1 MKVRKSIKKPK
12 FLFAYFGSLIIVTVI
27 LACMGLIAFYGAKNT
42 YDTLAQ
48 INCSDSEANVH
59 TDIEEYLWKKKKIT
73 ASERNAVKRLLVY
86 HFSKT
91 SQRFKV
97 YFDNEEIADTSQTAI
112 MFYYNDSEHCNL
124 ELADKKYLEC
134 FKTPE
139 FQKYWKTD
147 SERID
152 GIGSENEKEI
162 LPRFYENK
170 SLDLVV
176 REAYIDLENARFIP
190 IRCEIAEHDNKLDGT
205 PCGPVVSIPV
215 ENGSKIPEGYTLYK
229 SSAYFPSLSATIE
242 GFDGTDNDAEYG
254 EIYYSSNGLA
264 FEKFYGYKH
273 TPIKCIPFATVYKA
287 QISKAIW
294 LVIIASLIL
303 SLMPA
308 TIIYNV
314 QKRKYEIF
322 EYRRKMTD
330 AMAHDLK
337 SPMAA
342 ISAFAENLSDNVA
355 TDKRE
360 YYAGKIEEKVAQMN
374 KMVNNILEFSK
385 SENLPAEIKKED
397 VDIGAV
403 VGKIIADNDHVIAE
417 RSLKINCEKKN
428 ITIQTD
434 IKLFSQAVSN
444 LINNAVLY
452 SKEDTA
458 IDISFDEKSLVIS
471 NTPAKKVDNAAELK
485 QPFVKGSD
493 ERSTQGSGL
502 GLAIAENNLA
512 MLGYKLDVG
521 IVDGRFVAT
530 VKL

>member
-1 MKVRKSIKKPK
+1 MKVRKSIKKPR
-12 FLFAYFGSLIIVTVI
+12 FIFSYLGSFVIVAII
-27 LACMGLIAFYGAKNT
+27 LACMGLIAFYGASNS
-42 YDTLAQ
+42 YNSLAE
-48 INCSDSEANVH
+48 IRIPKTEADVH
-59 TDIEEYLWKKKKIT
+59 TAIVDFLLNKRKIT
-73 ASERNAVKRLLVY
+73 AQDRTDIKYILLE
-86 HFSKT
+86 HFSES

-97 YFDNEEIADTSQTAI
+97 YFDNEEIADSTQTAL
-112 MFYYNDSEHCNL
+112 MYYYTDEGHYNL
-124 ELADKKYLEC
+124 EIADKKYLEY
-134 FKTPE
+134 FKAPE
-139 FQKYWKTD
+139 YQKYWQTG
-147 SERID
+147 SERLAGVGTED
-152 GIGSENEKEI
+152 EKI
-162 LPRFYENK
+162 LPRSYENK

-229 SSAYFPSLSATIE
+229 SSAYFPSFSATIE
-242 GFDGTDNDAEYG
+242 GFDGPDNDYDYG
-254 EIYYSSNGLA
+254 DIDYRSNG
-264 FEKFYGYKH
+264 GYKFFGYKK
-273 TPIKCIPFATVYKA
+273 TLLKWIPFATVYSS
-287 QISKAIW
+287 QIRSAVCLMIVAAIM
-294 LVIIASLIL
+294 LSLI
-303 SLMPA
+303 PA
-308 TIIYNV
+308 SIIYNI
-314 QKRKYEIF
+314 QKRKFDIF

-385 SENLPAEIKKED
+385 SENLPAEIKKENVD
-397 VDIGAV
+397 VGVVIGKA
-403 VGKIIADNDHVIAE
+403 IADNDHVIAE
-417 RSLKINCEKKN
+417 RSLKINCEKN

-512 MLGYKLDVG
+512 MLGYKLDVRIDEG
-521 IVDGRFVAT
+521 SFVAA
-530 VKL
+530 VRL

>member
-1 MKVRKSIKKPK
+1 MRVRKSIKKPR
-12 FLFAYFGSLIIVTVI
+12 FIISYLGSFVIVAII
-27 LACMGLIAFYGAKNT
+27 LACMGLIAFYGAQNT
-42 YDTLAQ
+42 YNTLAQ
-48 INCSDSEANVH
+48 IDRSESQANV
-59 TDIEEYLWKKKKIT
+59 DSGIETKLWKKRKLT
-73 ASERNAVKRLLVY
+73 SVERNSVKSLLLH
-86 HFSKT
+86 HFSNT

-97 YFDNEEIADTSQTAI
+97 IFDNEEIADSSQTAM
-112 MFYYNDSEHCNL
+112 MFYYDDSGDYNL
-124 ELADKKYLEC
+124 EIADKKYLEY

-139 FQKYWKTD
+139 FAKFWKTK
-147 SERID
+147 SEQTHSL
-152 GIGSENEKEI
+152 SEKKEI
-162 LPRFYENK
+162 LPVYYESKKLNLNVK
-170 SLDLVV
+170 
-176 REAYIDLENARFIP
+176 EAYIDLKNGKFIP
-190 IRCEIAEHDNKLDGT
+190 VVCEIQDPDNIDEDGR
-205 PCGPVVSIPV
+205 CHGPIVSIPS
-215 ENGSKIPEGYTLYK
+215 ESGSKAPAGYTLYK
-229 SSAYFPSLSATIE
+229 ANYSYNCLEATIE
-242 GFDGTDNDAEYG
+242 GFDGPDNEGDYGDIEYWN
-254 EIYYSSNGLA
+254 NGLD
-264 FEKFYGYKH
+264 KFYGHKN
-273 TPIKCIPFATVYKA
+273 TPIKCIPFSTAYSA
-287 QISKAIW
+287 QIRTAVYLMIVAAI
-294 LVIIASLIL
+294 IFSLI
-303 SLMPA
+303 PA
-308 TIIYNV
+308 TIVYNI
-314 QKRKYEIF
+314 QKRKYDVF

-342 ISAFAENLSDNVA
+342 ISAFAENLSDNIA

-397 VDIGAV
+397 VDVGAV
-403 VGKIIADNDHVIAE
+403 IRKIIADNDHVIAE

-471 NTPAKKVDNAAELK
+471 NTPAKKADNAGELK
-485 QPFVKGSD
+485 QPFVTGSD
-493 ERSTQGSGL
+493 ERGTNGSGL

-512 MLGYKLDVG
+512 MLRYKLDVRS
-521 IVDGRFVAT
+521 DEGRFVAT

>member
-1 MKVRKSIKKPK
+1 MKVRKSIKKPE

-48 INCSDSEANVH
+48 IKRSDSEVNVH
-59 TDIEEYLWKKKKIT
+59 TDIEKYLWKKKKIT
-73 ASERNAVKRLLVY
+73 ASERNAVKILLVH
-86 HFSKT
+86 HFSNT

-97 YFDNEEIADTSQTAI
+97 YFDNEEIADSSQTAYL
-112 MFYYNDSEHCNL
+112 FYYNDSEQYNL
-124 ELADKKYLEC
+124 KIADKKYLEY

-139 FQKYWKTD
+139 YQKYWQTN
-147 SERID
+147 SEKLA
-152 GIGSENEKEI
+152 GVGTENEKI

-190 IRCEIAEHDNKLDGT
+190 IRCEIAEYDDKLDGT

-215 ENGSKIPEGYTLYK
+215 EKDKIPDGFTLYK
-229 SSAYFPSLSATIE
+229 SNSYYPSFQAKIE
-242 GFDGTDNDAEYG
+242 GFDGTDNDGEYG
-254 EIYYSSNGLA
+254 DIYYSSNGLA

-287 QISKAIW
+287 QISKAVW

-342 ISAFAENLSDNVA
+342 ISACAENLSDNID
-355 TDKRE
+355 TENKE
-360 YYAGKIEEKVAQMN
+360 YYAGKIQEKVAQMN
-374 KMVNNILEFSK
+374 KMVNDILEFSK

-397 VDIGAV
+397 VDVGVVIG
-403 VGKIIADNDHVIAE
+403 KTIADNDHVIAE

-458 IDISFDEKSLVIS
+458 IDISFDETSLVIS
-471 NTPAKKVDNAAELK
+471 NIPKEKIDDAEGLK
-485 QPFVKGSD
+485 QPFVKGSA
-493 ERSTQGSGL
+493 ERGTHGSGL

-512 MLGYKLDVG
+512 ILGFKL
-521 IVDGRFVAT
+521 IVSSDEGRFVAT

>member
-12 FLFAYFGSLIIVTVI
+12 FLTAYFGSFIIVTVI
-27 LACMGLIAFYGAKNT
+27 LACMGLIAFFGAKNT

-48 INCSDSEANVH
+48 IKRSDSEVNVH
-59 TDIEEYLWKKKKIT
+59 TDIEKYLWKKKKIT

-86 HFSKT
+86 HFSQT

-97 YFDNEEIADTSQTAI
+97 YFDNEEIADSSQTAFL
-112 MFYYNDSEHCNL
+112 FYYNDSEHYNL
-124 ELADKKYLEC
+124 KIADKKYLEY

-139 FQKYWKTD
+139 YQKYWQTD
-147 SERID
+147 SERLAGVGTED
-152 GIGSENEKEI
+152 EKK

-273 TPIKCIPFATVYKA
+273 TPIKCIPFSTVYKA
-287 QISKAIW
+287 QISKAVW

-303 SLMPA
+303 SLMTA

-397 VDIGAV
+397 VDVGVVIG
-403 VGKIIADNDHVIAE
+403 KTIADNDHVIAE

-458 IDISFDEKSLVIS
+458 IDISFDENSLVIS
-471 NTPAKKVDNAAELK
+471 NIPKEKIDDAEGLK
-485 QPFVKGSD
+485 QPFVKGSA
-493 ERSTQGSGL
+493 ERGTQGSGL

-512 MLGYKLDVG
+512 MLGYKLD
-521 IVDGRFVAT
+521 IRSDEGRFVAA

>member
-1 MKVRKSIKKPK
+1 MKVRKSIKKPR
-12 FLFAYFGSLIIVTVI
+12 FIISYLGSFVIVAII
-27 LACMGLIAFYGAKNT
+27 LACMGLIAFYGAQNT
-42 YDTLAQ
+42 YNSLAE
-48 INCSDSEANVH
+48 IRMPKTEADVH
-59 TDIEEYLWKKKKIT
+59 TAIVDFLLNKRKIT
-73 ASERNAVKRLLVY
+73 AQDRTDIKFILLE
-86 HFSKT
+86 HFSET

-97 YFDNEEIADTSQTAI
+97 YFDNEEIADSTQTAL
-112 MFYYNDSEHCNL
+112 MYYYTDEEHYNL
-124 ELADKKYLEC
+124 EIADKKYLEY

-162 LPRFYENK
+162 LPRFYESK

-176 REAYIDLENARFIP
+176 REAYINLEEAKFIP
-190 IRCEIAEHDNKLDGT
+190 VVCEIYEHDNNLDGRPT
-205 PCGPVVSIPV
+205 GPVVSIPV
-215 ENGSKIPEGYTLYK
+215 ESGSVIPEGYTLYK
-229 SSAYFPSLSATIE
+229 SNAYYPSFSATIE
-242 GFDGTDNDAEYG
+242 GFDGQDNDSEYG
-254 EIYYSSNGLA
+254 EIDYRSNG
-264 FEKFYGYKH
+264 GYKFFGYKK
-273 TPIKCIPFATVYKA
+273 TLLKWIPFATVYSS
-287 QISKAIW
+287 QIRSAVCLMIVSAI
-294 LVIIASLIL
+294 IL
-303 SLMPA
+303 SLIPA
-308 TIIYNV
+308 SIIYNI

-360 YYAGKIEEKVAQMN
+360 YYAGKIEEKVSQMN

-397 VDIGAV
+397 VDVGVVIG
-403 VGKIIADNDHVIAE
+403 KTIADNDHVIAE

-452 SKEDTA
+452 SKEGTA
-458 IDISFDEKSLVIS
+458 IDISFDEKTLVIS
-471 NTPAKKVDNAAELK
+471 NIPAEKVDNAGELK

-512 MLGYKLDVG
+512 MLGYKLDVRIDEG
-521 IVDGRFVAT
+521 SFVAA
-530 VKL
+530 VRL

>member
-12 FLFAYFGSLIIVTVI
+12 FLFAYFGSLFIVTII
-27 LACMGLIAFYGAKNT
+27 LACMGLIAFFGAKNT
-42 YDTLAQ
+42 YDTLAVIDRSKSQ
-48 INCSDSEANVH
+48 VNVH
-59 TDIEEYLWKKKKIT
+59 TSIEKYLWKKRKLTSGGRNDVKK
-73 ASERNAVKRLLVY
+73 LLVEHY
-86 HFSKT
+86 ADT

-97 YFDNEEIADTSQTAI
+97 IFDNEEIADSSQTAM
-112 MFYYNDSEHCNL
+112 MFYYDDSGDYNL
-124 ELADKKYLEC
+124 EIADKKYLEY

-139 FQKYWKTD
+139 YQKYWQTN
-147 SERID
+147 SERLAGVGTED
-152 GIGSENEKEI
+152 EKI

-190 IRCEIAEHDNKLDGT
+190 IRCEIAEHDDKLDGT

-287 QISKAIW
+287 QISKAVW

-342 ISAFAENLSDNVA
+342 ISAYAENLSDNIA

-374 KMVNNILEFSK
+374 NIVNNILEFSK
-385 SENLPAEIKKED
+385 SENLPPAIKKED
-397 VDIGAV
+397 VDLGKVIE
-403 VGKIIADNDHVIAE
+403 KIIADNDHAIAE
-417 RSLKINCEKKN
+417 RSLKINCDKKN

-434 IKLFSQAVSN
+434 LKLFSQAISN

-485 QPFVKGSD
+485 QPFVKSSD
-493 ERSTQGSGL
+493 ERETQGSGL
-502 GLAIAENNLA
+502 GLAIADNNLA
-512 MLGYKLDVG
+512 MLKYKLNVKTENDLFVCMVG
-521 IVDGRFVAT
+521 F
-530 VKL
+530 K

>member
-12 FLFAYFGSLIIVTVI
+12 FLFAYFGSLIIVTII
-27 LACMGLIAFYGAKNT
+27 LACMGLIAFFGAKNT
-42 YDTLAQ
+42 YDTLAV
-48 INCSDSEANVH
+48 IDRSESQANVH
-59 TDIEEYLWKKKKIT
+59 KGIETYLWKKRNIT
-73 ASERNAVKRLLVY
+73 ASERNDVKHLLLH

-97 YFDNEEIADTSQTAI
+97 YFDNEEIADTSQTGFL
-112 MFYYNDSEHCNL
+112 FYYNDSEHYYL

-190 IRCEIAEHDNKLDGT
+190 IRCEIAEHDDKLDGT

-242 GFDGTDNDAEYG
+242 GFDGTDNDGEYG
-254 EIYYSSNGLA
+254 DIYYSSNGLA

-273 TPIKCIPFATVYKA
+273 TQIKCIPFATVYKA
-287 QISKAIW
+287 QISKAVW

-397 VDIGAV
+397 VDVGAV
-403 VGKIIADNDHVIAE
+403 IRKIIADNDHVIAE

-452 SKEDTA
+452 SKEATA
-458 IDISFDEKSLVIS
+458 IDISFDEKTLVIS
-471 NTPAKKVDNAAELK
+471 NIPAEKVDNAGELK

-493 ERSTQGSGL
+493 ERGTQGSGL
-502 GLAIAENNLA
+502 GLAITENNMA
-512 MLGYKLDVG
+512 MLGYKLDVRKE
-521 IVDGRFVAT
+521 DGKFIAT
-530 VKL
+530 VQK

>member
-1 MKVRKSIKKPK
+1 MKVRKSIKKPR
-12 FLFAYFGSLIIVTVI
+12 FIISYLGSFVIVAII
-27 LACMGLIAFYGAKNT
+27 LACMGLIAFYGAQNT
-42 YDTLAQ
+42 YNSLAE
-48 INCSDSEANVH
+48 IRMPKTEADVH
-59 TDIEEYLWKKKKIT
+59 TAIVDFLLNKRKIT
-73 ASERNAVKRLLVY
+73 AQDRTDIKFILLE
-86 HFSKT
+86 HFSET

-97 YFDNEEIADTSQTAI
+97 YFDNEEIADSTQTAL
-112 MFYYNDSEHCNL
+112 MYYYTDEEHYNL
-124 ELADKKYLEC
+124 EIADKKYLEY

-162 LPRFYENK
+162 LPRFYESK

-176 REAYIDLENARFIP
+176 REAYINLEEAKFIP
-190 IRCEIAEHDNKLDGT
+190 VVCEIYEHDNNLDGRPT
-205 PCGPVVSIPV
+205 GPVVSIPV
-215 ENGSKIPEGYTLYK
+215 ESGSVIPEGYTLYK
-229 SSAYFPSLSATIE
+229 SNAYYPSFSATIE
-242 GFDGTDNDAEYG
+242 GFDGQDNDSEYG
-254 EIYYSSNGLA
+254 EIDYRSNG
-264 FEKFYGYKH
+264 GYKFFGYKK
-273 TPIKCIPFATVYKA
+273 TLLKWIPFATVYSS
-287 QISKAIW
+287 QIRSAVCLMIVSAI
-294 LVIIASLIL
+294 IL
-303 SLMPA
+303 SLIPA
-308 TIIYNV
+308 SIIYNI

-397 VDIGAV
+397 VDVGVVIG
-403 VGKIIADNDHVIAE
+403 KTIADNDHVIAE

-452 SKEDTA
+452 SKEGTA

-512 MLGYKLDVG
+512 MLGYKLDVRIDEG
-521 IVDGRFVAT
+521 SFVAA
-530 VKL
+530 VRL

>member
-1 MKVRKSIKKPK
+1 MKVRKSIKKPR
-12 FLFAYFGSLIIVTVI
+12 FIISYLGSFVIVAII
-27 LACMGLIAFYGAKNT
+27 LACMGLIAFYGAQNT
-42 YDTLAQ
+42 YNTLAQ
-48 INCSDSEANVH
+48 IDRSKSQVDVESGIK
-59 TDIEEYLWKKKKIT
+59 TMLWKKRKLT
-73 ASERNAVKRLLVY
+73 SVGRNSVKSLLLD
-86 HFSKT
+86 HFSNT

-97 YFDNEEIADTSQTAI
+97 YFDNEEIADSSQTAL
-112 MFYYNDSEHCNL
+112 MDYFYDSETYIL

-139 FQKYWKTD
+139 FAKFWKTQ
-147 SERID
+147 SEQLHSLSRK
-152 GIGSENEKEI
+152 KEI
-162 LPRFYENK
+162 LPAFYESKKLNLNVK
-170 SLDLVV
+170 
-176 REAYIDLENARFIP
+176 EAYIDLKNGKFIP
-190 IRCEIAEHDNKLDGT
+190 VVCEIQDPDNIDEDGR
-205 PCGPVVSIPV
+205 CHGPIVSIPS
-215 ENGSKIPEGYTLYK
+215 ESGSKAPAGYTLYK
-229 SSAYFPSLSATIE
+229 ANYSYNCLEARIE

-254 EIYYSSNGLA
+254 EIYYSSNDLA

-287 QISKAIW
+287 QISKAVW
-294 LVIIASLIL
+294 LVVIASLIL

-360 YYAGKIEEKVAQMN
+360 YYAGKIEEKIAQMN

-397 VDIGAV
+397 VDVGVVIG
-403 VGKIIADNDHVIAE
+403 KTIADNDHVIAE

-512 MLGYKLDVG
+512 MLGYKLDVRIDEG
-521 IVDGRFVAT
+521 SFVAA
-530 VKL
+530 VRL

>member
-1 MKVRKSIKKPK
+1 LRNGKKRKLTS
-12 FLFAYFGSLIIVTVI
+12 GDRNDV
-27 LACMGLIAFYGAKNT
+27 KN
-42 YDTLAQ
+42 
-48 INCSDSEANVH
+48 
-59 TDIEEYLWKKKKIT
+59 
-73 ASERNAVKRLLVY
+73 LLVEHY
-86 HFSKT
+86 ADT

-97 YFDNEEIADTSQTAI
+97 IFDNEEIADSSQTA
-112 MFYYNDSEHCNL
+112 MMYYYDVSGDYNL
-124 ELADKKYLEC
+124 EIADKKYLEY

-139 FQKYWKTD
+139 LSKYWQTKY
-147 SERID
+147 ERLAEYFD
-152 GIGSENEKEI
+152 KGRI
-162 LPRFYENK
+162 LPRYYESK
-170 SLDLVV
+170 SLELIVW
-176 REAYIDLENARFIP
+176 EAYIDIENSRFIP
-190 IRCEIAEHDNKLDGT
+190 VVCEIYDLGNDLNESLR
-205 PCGPVVSIPV
+205 GPVISIPV
-215 ENGSKIPEGYTLYK
+215 EKDGKIPEGYKHFKT
-229 SSAYFPSLSATIE
+229 SGNAHGFQATIE
-242 GFDGTDNDAEYG
+242 GFEGADNDDEYNYI
-254 EIYYSSNGLA
+254 EYSGNGY
-264 FEKFYGYKH
+264 EKYYGYQS
-273 TPIKCIPFATVYKA
+273 TPLECIPFANVYKA
-287 QISKAIW
+287 QISGAVW
-294 LVIIASLIL
+294 LIILAGLIL
-303 SLMPA
+303 SLIPS

-342 ISAFAENLSDNVA
+342 ISAFAENLSDNIA

-374 KMVNNILEFSK
+374 KMVNDILEFSK

-397 VDIGAV
+397 VDVGVVIG
-403 VGKIIADNDHVIAE
+403 KTIADNDHVIAE

-452 SKEDTA
+452 SKEDTS

-485 QPFVKGSD
+485 QPFVKGCD

-512 MLGYKLDVG
+512 MLGYKLDISSDEG
-521 IVDGRFVAT
+521 SFVAT
-530 VKL
+530 VRL

>member
-1 MKVRKSIKKPK
+1 
-12 FLFAYFGSLIIVTVI
+12 
-27 LACMGLIAFYGAKNT
+27 
-42 YDTLAQ
+42 
-48 INCSDSEANVH
+48 
-59 TDIEEYLWKKKKIT
+59 
-73 ASERNAVKRLLVY
+73 
-86 HFSKT
+86 
-91 SQRFKV
+91 
-97 YFDNEEIADTSQTAI
+97 
-112 MFYYNDSEHCNL
+112 
-124 ELADKKYLEC
+124 
-134 FKTPE
+134 
-139 FQKYWKTD
+139 
-147 SERID
+147 
-152 GIGSENEKEI
+152 
-162 LPRFYENK
+162 
-170 SLDLVV
+170 
-176 REAYIDLENARFIP
+176 
-190 IRCEIAEHDNKLDGT
+190 
-205 PCGPVVSIPV
+205 
-215 ENGSKIPEGYTLYK
+215 
-229 SSAYFPSLSATIE
+229 
-242 GFDGTDNDAEYG
+242 
-254 EIYYSSNGLA
+254 
-264 FEKFYGYKH
+264 
-273 TPIKCIPFATVYKA
+273 
-287 QISKAIW
+287 
-294 LVIIASLIL
+294 
-303 SLMPA
+303 MPA

-342 ISAFAENLSDNVA
+342 ISACAENLSDNID
-355 TDKRE
+355 TEKRE

-397 VDIGAV
+397 VDVGVVIG
-403 VGKIIADNDHVIAE
+403 KTIADNDHVIAE

-434 IKLFSQAVSN
+434 IKLFSQAVFN

-493 ERSTQGSGL
+493 ERNTQGSGL

>member
-1 MKVRKSIKKPK
+1 MLVIAI
-12 FLFAYFGSLIIVTVI
+12 FFSLI
-27 LACMGLIAFYGAKNT
+27 
-42 YDTLAQ
+42 
-48 INCSDSEANVH
+48 
-59 TDIEEYLWKKKKIT
+59 
-73 ASERNAVKRLLVY
+73 
-86 HFSKT
+86 
-91 SQRFKV
+91 
-97 YFDNEEIADTSQTAI
+97 
-112 MFYYNDSEHCNL
+112 
-124 ELADKKYLEC
+124 
-134 FKTPE
+134 
-139 FQKYWKTD
+139 
-147 SERID
+147 
-152 GIGSENEKEI
+152 
-162 LPRFYENK
+162 
-170 SLDLVV
+170 
-176 REAYIDLENARFIP
+176 
-190 IRCEIAEHDNKLDGT
+190 
-205 PCGPVVSIPV
+205 
-215 ENGSKIPEGYTLYK
+215 
-229 SSAYFPSLSATIE
+229 
-242 GFDGTDNDAEYG
+242 
-254 EIYYSSNGLA
+254 
-264 FEKFYGYKH
+264 
-273 TPIKCIPFATVYKA
+273 
-287 QISKAIW
+287 
-294 LVIIASLIL
+294 
-303 SLMPA
+303 PA
-308 TIIYNV
+308 TIVFNV
-314 QKRKYEIF
+314 QKRKYDIF

-397 VDIGAV
+397 VDVGVVIG
-403 VGKIIADNDHVIAE
+403 KTIADNDHVIAE

-471 NTPAKKVDNAAELK
+471 NTPAQKVDNAAELK

-512 MLGYKLDVG
+512 MLGYKLDVRIDEG
-521 IVDGRFVAT
+521 SFVAA
-530 VKL
+530 VRL

>member
-12 FLFAYFGSLIIVTVI
+12 FLTAYFGSLIIVTII
-27 LACMGLIAFYGAKNT
+27 LACMGLIAFFGAKNT
-42 YDTLAQ
+42 YDRLAE
-48 INCSDSEANVH
+48 DGRADYEVNVH
-59 TDIEEYLWKKKKIT
+59 TRIEDYLWKKRKLTSGDRNDVKKM
-73 ASERNAVKRLLVY
+73 LVEHY
-86 HFSKT
+86 TNT

-97 YFDNEEIADTSQTAI
+97 IFDNEEIADSSQTAM
-112 MFYYNDSEHCNL
+112 MFYYDDSGDYNL
-124 ELADKKYLEC
+124 EIADKKYLEY

-139 FQKYWKTD
+139 LSKYWQTKY
-147 SERID
+147 ERLAEYFD
-152 GIGSENEKEI
+152 KGRI
-162 LPRFYENK
+162 LPRYYESK
-170 SLDLVV
+170 SLELIVW
-176 REAYIDLENARFIP
+176 EAYIDIENSRFIP
-190 IRCEIAEHDNKLDGT
+190 VVCEIYDLDNSLNESLR
-205 PCGPVVSIPV
+205 GPVISIPV
-215 ENGSKIPEGYTLYK
+215 EKDGKIPEGYKHFRTGGN
-229 SSAYFPSLSATIE
+229 SHGFQATIE
-242 GFDGTDNDAEYG
+242 GFEGTDNDDEYNYI
-254 EIYYSSNGLA
+254 EYSGNG
-264 FEKFYGYKH
+264 FDKFYGYKY

-287 QISKAIW
+287 QISGAVW
-294 LVIIASLIL
+294 LIIIASLIL

-360 YYAGKIEEKVAQMN
+360 YYAGKIEEKVSQMN

-385 SENLPAEIKKED
+385 SENLPVEIKKED
-397 VDIGAV
+397 VDVGVVIG
-403 VGKIIADNDHVIAE
+403 KTIADNDHVIAE
-417 RSLKINCEKKN
+417 RSLKINCEKKS

-452 SKEDTA
+452 SKEGTA

-485 QPFVKGSD
+485 QPFAKGSS
-493 ERSTQGSGL
+493 ERGTQGSGL
-502 GLAIAENNLA
+502 GLAIAENDLA
-512 MLGYKLDVG
+512 MLKYTLNVKTENELFVCT
-521 IVDGRFVAT
+521 VDF
-530 VKL
+530 K